1 MTRKLALLGVSAALL
16 LAACTTQG
24 PVQADKVEQ
33 QTQPSEPKP
42 ELTPEMAQAAEYLT
56 KMAEQQDRLY
66 QVAAPLLIK
75 NAPLCKTHARNL
87 LGFTAKNRYSY
98 PGTYN
103 EAAHLAFGMGD
114 HLQVTGVL
122 GGSGAARAGLKRGD
136 MLIAAEGKVLPIGE
150 NASTLA
156 GSVFGPLVSK
166 LATIDLS
173 VAREGAS
180 KEIPVPVT
188 RACAFGVDVGNAD
201 NVNSYADGQRVLVT
215 RGMLNFTQSD
225 TELAYVMARG
235 IAHNML
241 GHAQAQRQ
249 TGTLSSIISNLVA
262 VNPDLSMLIGS
273 GGIKAMPAES
283 DAAADRLAVYLLAR
297 AGYDLD
303 GLPAFWQ
310 RLAATH
316 PATVLNGYVANH
328 PATPARLSAIREAMA
343 EVKAKQSA
351 KKQLIP

>member
-16 LAACTTQG
+16 LSACTTPAPTG
-24 PVQADKVEQ
+24 GEKPAVPA
-33 QTQPSEPKP
+33 QPTETKK
-42 ELTPEMAQAAEYLT
+42 ELTPEMAEAAQYLT
-56 KMAEQQDRLY
+56 RMAEQQDRLY

-98 PGTYN
+98 PGVYN

-122 GGSGAARAGLKRGD
+122 AGSGAARAGLQRGD
-136 MLIAAEGKVLPIGE
+136 ILIAAEGKVLPTGE

-166 LATIDLS
+166 LATIDMS

-188 RACAFGVDVGNAD
+188 RACAFGVEIGNAD
-201 NVNSYADGQRVLVT
+201 NVNSYADGQRILVT

-225 TELAYVMARG
+225 TELAYVMAKG

-249 TGTLSSIISNLVA
+249 TGTLSSIVANLIS
-262 VNPDLSMLIGS
+262 VNPDTSMLIGS
-273 GGIKAMPAES
+273 GGIKAMPAEL
-283 DAAADRLAVYLLAR
+283 DANADRLAVYLLAR
-297 AGYDLD
+297 ADYDLD
-303 GLPAFWQ
+303 GIAAFWQ
-310 RLAATH
+310 RLAGTH

-328 PATPARLSAIREAMA
+328 PATGTRIAAIREAVA